1 MLLKIEGEILKKI
14 AICAAA
20 VFMNGACFSAD
31 HYVNGYT
38 RQNGT
43 YVQPHHQTAPNQ
55 YRYDNY
61 SSQGNVNPYTGQAG
75 TQRNEYSNPPAYN
88 QGYRGIQPGYG
99 SSAGYGK

>member
-1 MLLKIEGEILKKI
+1 MKNFAFLCAISI
-14 AICAAA
+14 AATGAFAA
-20 VFMNGACFSAD
+20 D
-31 HYVNGYT
+31 RYVGGYT
-38 RQNGT
+38 RQDGT

-75 TQRNEYSNPPAYN
+75 TQRNEHSNPPAYN

-99 SSAGYGK
+99 SGAGYGK